1 MPATLLSQSSDRSPQ
16 SGRHPGL
23 ISLASHFLWLLLA
36 VLIAATVMAAPAH
49 SAVSVRVDAR
59 PIGEPIKASVTV
71 TDASGAPVTGLT
83 AADFSVSVDGG
94 PAVAAPSFSLPPAQ
108 TSGQKVSVVF
118 AMDYSSSI
126 QSTVLA
132 PMQEAIKTF
141 INSMKP
147 GDYAAIVKFN
157 TTLGA
162 SVVKEFTQ
170 VDGAANTAALI
181 DAVYAAYPGSGS
193 NVFDAVVLSTQH
205 LAAPPITLPS
215 GPKAVVLISDGA
227 DNSSSADINSV
238 VKAAND
244 AKIAVFTIGIGNFT
258 SASSQQILTGLA
270 EQTGAEFYPAPKVS
284 EIGDAYLQV
293 SELLNNGY
301 LLTFDSTITD
311 CGTHTLGVQVT
322 GQDAVTESFTRCTPL
337 LAPDLRGLTEADA
350 TIELNKFALAVGA
363 ISTEANYAV
372 SAGGVVRQEPA
383 AGTVVQPGAT
393 VTLVISSGPP
403 TASRESSGGGA
414 TGSIELLAGLL
425 LLAALRRW
433 RAAGER

>member
-59 PIGEPIKASVTV
+59 PIGQPIKASVTV
-71 TDASGAPVTGLT
+71 TDANGAPVTGLT
-83 AADFSVSVDGG
+83 AASFSVSVDGL
-94 PAVAAPSFSLPPAQ
+94 AVAAPGFSLPPVQ

-118 AMDYSSSI
+118 AMDYSSSV

-141 INSMKP
+141 INSMQP

-215 GPKAVVLISDGA
+215 GPKAVVLISDGV

-270 EQTGAEFYPAPKVS
+270 DQTGAEFYPAPKVS
-284 EIGDAYLQV
+284 EISDAYLQV

-322 GQDAVTESFTRCTPL
+322 GQAAVTEPFTRCTPL

-350 TIELNKFALAVGA
+350 KIELNKFALAVGP

-372 SAGGVVRQEPA
+372 SAGSVVRQEPA
-383 AGTVVQPGAT
+383 AGTVVQPGSA
-393 VTLVISSGPP
+393 VSLVISSGPP

-414 TGSIELLAGLL
+414 TGPVELLAGLL